1 MTFWRS
7 QWAPCLIYSESTD
20 FKTISGQEQVSV
32 LAYSVLMLAYSV
44 LNNKSWCY
52 EIKTVKMALL

>member
-7 QWAPCLIYSESTD
+7 QWDPCLIYSESAD

-32 LAYSVLMLAYSV
+32 LAYSV